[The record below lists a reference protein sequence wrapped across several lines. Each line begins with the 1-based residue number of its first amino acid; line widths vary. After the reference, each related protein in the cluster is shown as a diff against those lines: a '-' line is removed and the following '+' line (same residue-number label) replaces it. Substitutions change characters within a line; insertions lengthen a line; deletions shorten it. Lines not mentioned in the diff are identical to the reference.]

1 MDVAVPDSHNSA
13 GIPNADFVVY
23 LTANE
28 ADHGS
33 TMAAGACVWGRGV
46 CGVCIQKDVRA
57 ERHTSVP
64 RTETLRQCPVC

>member
-33 TMAAGACVWGRGV
+33 TMAAGACVWSRDVFDGCV
-46 CGVCIQKDVRA
+46 CVCVCVRV
-57 ERHTSVP
+57 E
-64 RTETLRQCPVC
+64 